1 MVLWHFPRALS
12 PSLGCW
18 ATASRSEGISICGE
32 VIQRRLQGSPSKELG
47 AKGDGIGDE
56 GLSESQASGAADSNL
71 ETSAAS
77 RSKQARNNL
86 KK

>member
-1 MVLWHFPRALS
+1 MWRDMSDARV
-12 PSLGCW
+12 
-18 ATASRSEGISICGE
+18 E